1 MLAFV
6 VVYIVSSWEI
16 IMQYSDRLALRSPRD
31 RVKSTIILQT
41 VPETVTVDGR
51 HRFYLPQPVH
61 LVPSTT
67 SAWPCLRS
75 TNYAND
81 KDARSSY
88 PQAPSMPVLLGYT
101 SGAKHV
107 SHTTQLDL
115 MEVISEKLLY
125 VQYSLFSNL
134 LFSGGRGFSLT
145 RLTVG
150 QERRLSVHRP

>member
-1 MLAFV
+1 
-6 VVYIVSSWEI
+6 
-16 IMQYSDRLALRSPRD
+16 MQYSDRLALRSPRD

-125 VQYSLFSNL
+125 VQYSLFFQL
-134 LFSGGRGFSLT
+134 AVLRRPRVFSHAFNCGARKAPIGTQTLGHSSGSRPS
-145 RLTVG
+145 
-150 QERRLSVHRP
+150 SVAVL